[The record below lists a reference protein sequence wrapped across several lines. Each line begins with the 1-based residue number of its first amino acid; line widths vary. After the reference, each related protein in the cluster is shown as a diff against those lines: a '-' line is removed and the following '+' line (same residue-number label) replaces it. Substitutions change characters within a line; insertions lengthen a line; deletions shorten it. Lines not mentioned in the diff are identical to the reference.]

1 MKKEIIEIKG
11 IRKPESPFN
20 HVVKAGDFLFLTSQL
35 SCDLRT
41 GRIIG
46 GTTGEQ
52 TRRAMDNVKF
62 LLNASG
68 ATMNDVVKVV
78 VYMRDLSKFG
88 EMNSVYREYFEDGEE
103 PARVAVQ
110 APSPI
115 DEVDIEIEVTAVIA

>member
-1 MKKEIIEIKG
+1 
-11 IRKPESPFN
+11 
-20 HVVKAGDFLFLTSQL
+20 
-35 SCDLRT
+35 
-41 GRIIG
+41 
-46 GTTGEQ
+46 
-52 TRRAMDNVKF
+52 MDNVKL